1 MPAPEVL
8 AALNPMR
15 ALGAVARS
23 RIRPLTEIRRAQLSI
38 ALFCNRLAR
47 ALLGL
52 MTALSSIDALIFTG
66 GIGENNA
73 SIRAQVLTDLARR
86 GISFVGRDGLRAVP
100 FFFWSWHPVSSRTVR
115 RPSCLEKRNVSASL
129 SFGGLLFKTSIAY
142 ELAGA
147 HDPGD

>member
-1 MPAPEVL
+1 MNAS
-8 AALNPMR
+8 
-15 ALGAVARS
+15 ARS
-23 RIRPLTEIRRAQLSI
+23 PGRPESYACAWRCCAKQDKTLNGNSRAQLSI
-38 ALFCNRLAR
+38 ALFCYRLAR

-86 GISFVGRDGLRAVP
+86 GIRFVGRDGLRAVP
-100 FFFWSWHPVSSRTVR
+100 FFFWSWHPVTSRTAR

-129 SFGGLLFKTSIAY
+129 SFGRLLFKTSIA
-142 ELAGA
+142 L
-147 HDPGD
+147 